1 MTREDALIV
10 MAWLATHPGS
20 DANTLGRI
28 VTNGGTPRQ
37 VSRAGHLVASDLC
50 RFGYVRAIRETGRN
64 QSRLLYTL
72 TRDGRRLLKDL

>member
-1 MTREDALIV
+1 MRSEDALIV

-20 DANTLGRI
+20 DANTLGRL

-37 VSRAGHLVASDLC
+37 VSSAGHYVATDLC
-50 RFGYVRAIRETGRN
+50 RFGYAKATRETGRN

-72 TRDGRRLLKDL
+72 TAKGRRALKE

>member
-1 MTREDALIV
+1 MRREDALIV

-20 DANTLGRI
+20 DANTLGRL

-37 VSRAGHLVASDLC
+37 VSSVGQHIAADLR
-50 RFGYVRAIRETGRN
+50 RFGYVKATRETGRN

-72 TRDGRRLLKDL
+72 TREGRRILKAP